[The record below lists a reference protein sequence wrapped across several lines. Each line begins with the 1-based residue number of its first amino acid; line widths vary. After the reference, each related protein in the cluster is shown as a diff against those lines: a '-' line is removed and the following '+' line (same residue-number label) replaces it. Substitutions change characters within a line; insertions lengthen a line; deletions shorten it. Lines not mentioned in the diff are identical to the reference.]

1 MTALPTFIGLE
12 EAAGQQA
19 AVSFVQRTF
28 IEFASNFGL
37 VPHMGSFV
45 IQTECVR
52 RQGFGTKSVRR
63 HINWDISSS

>member
-45 IQTECVR
+45 IQTECR
-52 RQGFGTKSVRR
+52 DS
-63 HINWDISSS
+63 W